1 MRAFFDIVLDT
12 VVKMKNAK
20 EYSNLIAKSPGKPFL
35 ANAISRIDFRQR
47 IGFLVSVTRSGW
59 AANRFALAGP
69 ARVRVERTDVF
80 RPEKSGFAILAI
92 DSGGIFPAPDADSA
106 ALVLAVSVDTL
117 AFCLNLFEFF

>member
-47 IGFLVSVTRSGW
+47 IGFLVSVTRSG
-59 AANRFALAGP
+59 
-69 ARVRVERTDVF
+69 
-80 RPEKSGFAILAI
+80 
-92 DSGGIFPAPDADSA
+92 
-106 ALVLAVSVDTL
+106 
-117 AFCLNLFEFF
+117 